1 MSDSD
6 QHNTNG
12 GNGSGKPEYG
22 AMRSDYP
29 AYNPYL
35 YGAPDPK
42 PAPSNPAAPNAQGMP
57 GAQQNPQ
64 YGQQNPQYGAPQQPY
79 QPYQPYGQQ
88 PYAPYGQNPYGQ
100 NPYGQNPYG
109 QNPYG
114 QPNPYQAQ
122 QNPYQ
127 QQNPYPQRPLDK
139 ASQRYGVDLDDPR
152 QNPLYGHWDAYAIL
166 SFVFAILFS
175 TMPILPAVMGGLAM
189 WRTKTFR
196 MKGFGLALAAV
207 IINVITSLLM
217 LWAASKGMGLED
229 LILQM
234 YGYQPS
240 TGGSTG
246 TDVQQTMRI

>member
-42 PAPSNPAAPNAQGMP
+42 PAPNAQGMP
-57 GAQQNPQ
+57 GAQQNTQQNPQ
-64 YGQQNPQYGAPQQPY
+64 YGQQNPQYGAPQ

-109 QNPYG
+109 Q
-114 QPNPYQAQ
+114 PNPYQGQ

-127 QQNPYPQRPLDK
+127 RQNPYPQRPLDK

-166 SFVFAILFS
+166 SFVFAILFA